1 MFILKNKLK
10 EKKLVQNK
18 RLKINITIKLTLEDQ
33 NKLTFIK

>member
-33 NKLTFIK
+33 NKLMFIK